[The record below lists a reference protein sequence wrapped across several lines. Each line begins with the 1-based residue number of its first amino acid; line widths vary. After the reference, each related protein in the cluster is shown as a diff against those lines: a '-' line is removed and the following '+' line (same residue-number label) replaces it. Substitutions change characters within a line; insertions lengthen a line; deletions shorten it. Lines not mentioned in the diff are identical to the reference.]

1 MPRAGYGGGEVSLW
15 IRQLRQCEKVTQ
27 PGSSGAEIQ
36 TVAWKATGTLT
47 PGQGQQPTVAA
58 ADLLAI
64 KRTDN
69 WEILPKHRRE
79 EETPV
84 SAVARC
90 VPAIER

>member
-1 MPRAGYGGGEVSLW
+1 MPRADYRGELSLW
-15 IRQLRQCEKVTQ
+15 IQQQRKCEKVTQ
-27 PGSSGAEIQ
+27 PGSSRAEIQ

-47 PGQGQQPTVAA
+47 PGQGQEPTVAA

-64 KRTDN
+64 KRTDS
-69 WEILPKHRRE
+69 WEILPKHRRG
-79 EETPV
+79 EETHV

>member
-1 MPRAGYGGGEVSLW
+1 MPRAGYRGEMSLW
-15 IRQLRQCEKVTQ
+15 IQQLRQCEKVTQ
-27 PGSSGAEIQ
+27 PGSSRAEIQ

-58 ADLLAI
+58 ADLLPI

-69 WEILPKHRRE
+69 WEIQLLEHRRG
-79 EETPV
+79 EETHV
-84 SAVARC
+84 SAVAQC